1 MSSRR
6 KRIIETL
13 IQRLRTI
20 RATAGY
26 ETDAGL
32 YLYWGPVVLGPDDPQ
47 MAIAVVPGTTET
59 NPLQAG
65 KKIIAMPIEIHAVV
79 REDTPQRG
87 TMENSWAQAE
97 AILSD
102 IKRALEVADPEF
114 DRLVADFTA
123 GEVSPLPRQEGSTM
137 LGLVAEYRVVYTE
150 HWGNPDK

>member
-6 KRIIETL
+6 QRIIEML
-13 IQRLRTI
+13 VQRLRTI
-20 RATAGY
+20 QATSGY

-32 YLYWGPVVLGPDDPQ
+32 YLYWGPVVLGPDDPP

-65 KKIIAMPIEIHAVV
+65 KKIITLPIEFHAVV

-102 IKRALEVADPEF
+102 IKRAVEVDDPEF
-114 DRLVADFTA
+114 DRLVVDFTA
-123 GEVSPLPRQEGSTM
+123 GEVSPLVRQEGGEI
-137 LGLVAEYRVVYTE
+137 LGLRIEYRVVYAET
-150 HWGNPDK
+150 WGNPEA